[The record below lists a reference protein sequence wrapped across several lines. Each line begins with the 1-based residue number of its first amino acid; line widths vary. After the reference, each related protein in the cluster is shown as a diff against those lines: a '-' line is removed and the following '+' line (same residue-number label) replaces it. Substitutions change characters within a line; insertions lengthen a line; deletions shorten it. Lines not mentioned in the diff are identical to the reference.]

1 MPFKQQHED
10 SSNHALRIGAKSSHK
25 GKGSN
30 GELHRDLE
38 RVCLMELVLS
48 CVEQEGVSLWKKV
61 GRKRGYGSIKGRR
74 KRMF

>member
-48 CVEQEGVSLWKKV
+48 CVKQEGVS
-61 GRKRGYGSIKGRR
+61 I
-74 KRMF
+74 